1 LFFFV
6 EVFFFVKTL
15 LKIFINAK
23 NKENRLNIK
32 VEEFEDGLKKNK
44 NILADFKKKKNR
56 SR

>member
-1 LFFFV
+1 
-6 EVFFFVKTL
+6 